1 MKRILIVLFSLFLFA
16 CNPHSPVIDTQ
27 TNEQAEVIEE
37 IEGLP
42 SWVVVNDNVAEG
54 YVSYSSSNI
63 KFDTVV
69 PLNIFPFVVKDTAG
83 NSGLF
88 VLVTLN
94 RYDMLYV
101 GQLNVS
107 DENNHAVTA
116 EYVSNVSAK
125 AHSESH
131 LFMIDEK
138 DLPFF
143 KDKKNLRFNIWGI
156 YGSVYMRLD
165 SVQTSDVIWLANMI

>member
-1 MKRILIVLFSLFLFA
+1 MKRILIFLFSLFLFA
-16 CNPHSPVIDTQ
+16 CNPHNPVIDTQ
-27 TNEQAEVIEE
+27 TNEQAEVMEE
-37 IEGLP
+37 TEVLP
-42 SWVVVNDNVAEG
+42 SWMVVNNNIAEG
-54 YVSYSSSNI
+54 YVSYSSTNI
-63 KFDTVV
+63 KFDTIV
-69 PLNIFPFVVKDTAG
+69 PLNVFPFVVKDTAG
-83 NSGLF
+83 NGGLF

-94 RYDMLYV
+94 RYDMLYI

-107 DENNHAVTA
+107 DENDYAVIA
-116 EYVSNVSAK
+116 EYVSNVSTK

-143 KDKKNLRFNIWGI
+143 KDKKSLRFNIWGI

-165 SVQTSDVIWLANMI
+165 SVQTANVIWLANMI

>member
-1 MKRILIVLFSLFLFA
+1 V
-16 CNPHSPVIDTQ
+16 
-27 TNEQAEVIEE
+27 EVVEE
-37 IEGLP
+37 TEALP
-42 SWVVVNDNVAEG
+42 SWIVVDDNVAEG

-69 PLNIFPFVVKDTAG
+69 PLNVFPFVVKDTAG

-101 GQLNVS
+101 GQLSVS

-116 EYVSNVSAK
+116 AYVSNVSAK
-125 AHSESH
+125 EHSESH

-143 KDKKNLRFNIWGI
+143 KDKKSLRFNIWGI
-156 YGSVYMRLD
+156 YGSVYMILD
-165 SVQTSDVIWLANMI
+165 SVQTANVIWLANMI